1 MRIVIIC
8 EKCLPSELVSRSS
21 SRRSLF
27 RFIEATKQKES
38 AWMTNPHEV
47 TRVGNAYNCERKIR
61 ISTEM
66 GLSLQSPRLCT
77 KVFCYCLSVSG
88 CTNFPFFLNYLDF
101 EACLARVPNN
111 LPMSLS
117 RDLLLTTVSASLLS
131 SQHSAS
137 EPAESSDA
145 KVEKRP
151 KPYNKIMCLVGCTI
165 LLLHALPELLRLN
178 KYTA

>member
-1 MRIVIIC
+1 
-8 EKCLPSELVSRSS
+8 
-21 SRRSLF
+21 
-27 RFIEATKQKES
+27 
-38 AWMTNPHEV
+38 MTNPHEV

-101 EACLARVPNN
+101 EACLARVLNN

-137 EPAESSDA
+137 EPAESSYA
-145 KVEKRP
+145 KVEMQT
-151 KPYNKIMCLVGCTI
+151 KPFNKIMCLVECAI
-165 LLLHALPELLRLN
+165 PLLHALPELPRLN
-178 KYTA
+178 KYTT